1 MASRTARASSRS
13 SQGRSEVTSSS
24 AARGA
29 AGSTSRP
36 SLTDAHA
43 AIAVLGKLSEL
54 YRERREQLSSSVGLT
69 SQQWGVLEEIATE
82 HFMPSLFARRR
93 ESSAAAV
100 SKILRQVMDKGFVV
114 ASIGKDDARQRTYSL
129 TQKGKRVMD
138 TLRKNREAAIQDVW
152 LALPGNGLR
161 AFTELGTELIE
172 RLEQYARNA
181 SGVSAS
187 AAAETSAL
195 D

>member
-1 MASRTARASSRS
+1 MSSRPATRPRS
-13 SQGRSEVTSSS
+13 SQGRTDGASGTAR
-24 AARGA
+24 AASQ
-29 AGSTSRP
+29 AGSRP
-36 SLTDAHA
+36 SVTDAHT
-43 AIAVLGKLSEL
+43 AIEVLGKLSEL
-54 YRERREQLSSSVGLT
+54 YRERREQLSASVGLT

-114 ASIGKDDARQRTYSL
+114 ASIGKGDARQRTYSL

-138 TLRKNREAAIQDVW
+138 TLRKSREAAIQDVW

-161 AFTELGTELIE
+161 AFTELGTELIQ
-172 RLEQYARNA
+172 RLERYARDA
-181 SGVSAS
+181 SGVSLSGAS
-187 AAAETSAL
+187 GTSAPE
-195 D
+195 